1 MNTFRGVNLR
11 IQSGSK
17 ILLQGLNLD
26 LNAGECLA
34 LVGESGSGKSLTAL
48 ALMGLLPP
56 GLEAVWQECS
66 DSLSAKAMV
75 FQEPMSALNPTMR
88 VGRQV
93 AEAAE
98 SALGLSRPAA
108 RERALAELRRVQL
121 SDPEEV
127 MRKYPHQLS
136 GGQRQRVMIAMAIA
150 MDPQLLICDEPTTAL
165 DHQVAFEILALLRVL
180 QRERG
185 MAMLFISHDWDA
197 VAEVADRV
205 VVLRQGEVVESG
217 SLEALLHRPQQP
229 YTLGLLASRPPE
241 QGKPLRLPTVQDFLE
256 GRMPETAQRPLFP
269 GGNVILK
276 LRSLSKSYGGK
287 AILSDFDLE
296 LREGETL
303 GLVGASGSGKS
314 TIARCLVGL
323 EQPDGG
329 EITYRGTRIDRL
341 SPKERRQ
348 YAREIQYIF
357 QDPFSSLPPR
367 MRVGE
372 LLEEPLMV
380 HGLCKNSAQ
389 RKARVTELLQSVG
402 LAPED
407 AQKYPHE
414 FSGGQRQRIGIARA
428 LTLEPKLLICDESV
442 SALDVSVQ
450 AQVLNLLND
459 LKDQFG
465 FSYLFISH
473 DARVVRYMSDRTV
486 ELAASN

>member
-11 IQSGSK
+11 VQSGSK

-66 DSLSAKAMV
+66 DNLSAKAMV

-98 SALGLSRPAA
+98 SALGQSRPAA
-108 RERALAELRRVQL
+108 RDRALAELRRVQL
-121 SDPEEV
+121 PDPEEV
-127 MRKYPHQLS
+127 MRKYPHELS

-165 DHQVAFEILALLRVL
+165 DYHVAFEILGLLRAL

-217 SLEALLHRPQQP
+217 SLESLLHRPQQP
-229 YTLGLLASRPPE
+229 YTRGLLASRPPE

-256 GRMPETAQRPLFP
+256 GRMPETAQRPVYP
-269 GGNVILK
+269 GGAVILK
-276 LRSLSKSYGGK
+276 LRSLNKSYRGK

-323 EQPDGG
+323 EQPEGG

-341 SPKERRQ
+341 STKERRQ

-372 LLEEPLMV
+372 LLEEPLTV
-380 HGLCKNSAQ
+380 HGLYKNSAQ
-389 RKARVTELLQSVG
+389 RKDRVTELLQSVG

-428 LTLEPKLLICDESV
+428 LALEPKLLICDESV

-486 ELAASN
+486 ELATSN